1 MACGTPVV
9 ARPCGAVPEIV
20 VDGRTGFVGSELV
33 ELVEA
38 VKRIDEIDRAEC
50 RRHVEARFSVARMTE
65 DYEAV
70 YQRVSAG
77 GQAA

>member
-1 MACGTPVV
+1 M
-9 ARPCGAVPEIV
+9 
-20 VDGRTGFVGSELV
+20 
-33 ELVEA
+33 VEA
-38 VKRIDEIDRAEC
+38 VKRIEEIDRGEC